1 MKRQDFPNIQTNT
14 SFSAKVLEN
23 STYLARLPF
32 QLIGRVIVRAIQVVF
47 ALFVV
52 VLHPSFK
59 WLAGVIAQS
68 SLVQNY
74 IKPSLQTFITTVYEP
89 YFAHLRELPPF
100 WATFSVALP
109 LAVLEPAKFL
119 ATIMI
124 AGRPRMGILLW
135 LFLQGVSFILI
146 DKTWVAV
153 RPQSRKIWLV
163 SRIHAWIWLNVEHGK
178 YWIKTSS
185 TYRTLLRWKET
196 ARRQIRVFFGQFG
209 QRRRAKKINPPLT
222 GID

>member
-1 MKRQDFPNIQTNT
+1 MKRQDPPHTG
-14 SFSAKVLEN
+14 SDAGLAARVLEN
-23 STYLARLPF
+23 SSYAARLPF
-32 QLIGRVIVRAIQVVF
+32 KLIGRLIARTVQVLF

-52 VLHPSFK
+52 VLHPQFK

-74 IKPSLQTFITTVYEP
+74 IKPSLQRLITHVYEP
-89 YFAHLRELPPF
+89 YFVYLKDLPPY
-100 WATFSVALP
+100 WATLSIALP
-109 LAVLEPAKFL
+109 LAVLEPAKFV

-124 AGRPRMGILLW
+124 AQHPRTGALLW

-178 YWIKTSS
+178 YWIRTSS
-185 TYRTLLRWKET
+185 IYKTLLRWKET
-196 ARRQIRVFFGQFG
+196 ARRRVRVFLGQFG
-209 QRRRAKKINPPLT
+209 PRRRRRIR
-222 GID
+222 

>member
-1 MKRQDFPNIQTNT
+1 MMKRENLSDLKGNASLSATLLAT
-14 SFSAKVLEN
+14 SSYA
-23 STYLARLPF
+23 ARLPF
-32 QLIGRVIVRAIQVVF
+32 KLIGRAILRAIQVVF

-59 WLAGVIAQS
+59 WLAGLVAQS

-74 IKPSLQTFITTVYEP
+74 IKPSLQTLITNVYEP
-89 YFAHLRELPPF
+89 YFAHLKELPPY
-100 WATFSVALP
+100 WATFSIALP
-109 LAVLEPAKFL
+109 LAVLEPTKFA

-124 AGRPRMGILLW
+124 ARHPRMGILLW
-135 LFLQGVSFILI
+135 LFLQGVSFVLI

-163 SRIHAWIWLNVEHGK
+163 SRIHAWIWLNVERGK

-185 TYRTLLRWKET
+185 IYTTLARWKET
-196 ARRQIRVFFGQFG
+196 VRRQVRVFFGQYG
-209 QRRRAKKINPPLT
+209 QRRRT
-222 GID
+222 RSTRH

>member
-1 MKRQDFPNIQTNT
+1 MTHQDLPDTNT
-14 SFSAKVLEN
+14 SLSAKVLEN
-23 STYLARLPF
+23 SSTIARLPF
-32 QLIGRVIVRAIQVVF
+32 KLIRRVIARAIQVVF

-52 VLHPSFK
+52 VLHPQIK

-68 SLVQNY
+68 GLVQNY
-74 IKPSLQTFITTVYEP
+74 IKPSLQTLITNVYDP
-89 YFAHLRELPPF
+89 YFAHLKDLPPF
-100 WATFSVALP
+100 WATFSIALP
-109 LAVLEPAKFL
+109 LAVLEPAKFV

-124 AGRPRMGILLW
+124 AQHPRTGTLLW

-153 RPQSRKIWLV
+153 RPKARKIWLV

-185 TYRTLLRWKET
+185 VYRTVHRLKET
-196 ARRQIRVFFGQFG
+196 ARRQARVFIGQFVP
-209 QRRRAKKINPPLT
+209 RRRKKPI
-222 GID
+222 

>member
-1 MKRQDFPNIQTNT
+1 MTKRQDLPNTN
-14 SFSAKVLEN
+14 SNKSLSAIVLEN
-23 STYLARLPF
+23 SSYVARLPF
-32 QLIGRVIVRAIQVVF
+32 KLIGRVIARTVQVVF

-59 WLAGVIAQS
+59 WLAGLVAKS

-74 IKPSLQTFITTVYEP
+74 IKPSLQTFVTNVYEP
-89 YFAHLRELPPF
+89 YFAHLRELPPY
-100 WATFSVALP
+100 WATFSIALP

-124 AGRPRMGILLW
+124 AGRPRMGIMLW
-135 LFLQGVSFILI
+135 LFLQGVSFVLI

-185 TYRTLLRWKET
+185 IYRTVLRWEET
-196 ARRQIRVFFGQFG
+196 ARRQVRVIFRRFGAH
-209 QRRRAKKINPPLT
+209 RKNEA
-222 GID
+222 

>member
-1 MKRQDFPNIQTNT
+1 MKRHEPPNT
-14 SFSAKVLEN
+14 SSNASLSARVLEN
-23 STYLARLPF
+23 SSYVARLPF
-32 QLIGRVIVRAIQVVF
+32 KLIGRVIARTVQVLF

-68 SLVQNY
+68 GLVQNY
-74 IKPSLQTFITTVYEP
+74 IKPSLQTLITNVYEP
-89 YFAHLRELPPF
+89 YFAHLKELPPY
-100 WATFSVALP
+100 WATFSIALP
-109 LAVLEPAKFL
+109 LAVLEPAKFM

-124 AGRPRMGILLW
+124 AQHPRTGALLW
-135 LFLQGVSFILI
+135 LFLQGVSFVLI

-153 RPQSRKIWLV
+153 RPKARQIWLV

-185 TYRTLLRWKET
+185 IYRTVLRWKET
-196 ARRQIRVFFGQFG
+196 ARRQVRVFFGQFG
-209 QRRRAKKINPPLT
+209 PRRRARLR
-222 GID
+222 